1 VGIPVQ
7 EVPIEW
13 RHDERSK
20 VRVARDGMAMV
31 LATRRIWRN
40 ARALTATMRR
50 GRSAGVFDEDNADR
64 LMQADS
70 DHWWFRSK
78 AALAATAMRRA
89 RRPFATTG
97 WLVDSGGGAGGVT
110 AMLGWDPN
118 RLAIV
123 EGNEMLV
130 GRAVGR
136 HGLTGIRGDVDQLP
150 LADRSVDVV
159 CYLDVL
165 EHLEEPGRALREAAR
180 VLAPGG
186 RVVVNVPAHEWLWS
200 EADEL
205 LGHVRR
211 YTRPALRE
219 QLADAGF
226 RPLILTHVFSWLV
239 PPVLVK
245 RRITGEGPELGLDQ
259 SSAFID
265 RAAMVLTWLERVVLG
280 RVSLPL
286 GTSILCVA
294 ETD

>member
-1 VGIPVQ
+1 
-7 EVPIEW
+7 
-13 RHDERSK
+13 
-20 VRVARDGMAMV
+20 
-31 LATRRIWRN
+31 
-40 ARALTATMRR
+40 
-50 GRSAGVFDEDNADR
+50 
-64 LMQADS
+64 MQSDS
-70 DHWWFRSK
+70 EHWWFRSK

-89 RRPFATTG
+89 GRALTTG

-130 GRAVGR
+130 GRAVAR
-136 HGLTGIRGDVDQLP
+136 HGLAGIRGDVDELP
-150 LADRSVDVV
+150 LADHSVDVV

-165 EHLEEPGRALREAAR
+165 EHLGQPDRALREAAR
-180 VLAPGG
+180 VLVPGG

-200 EADEL
+200 EADEV

-219 QLADAGF
+219 QLAEAGF
-226 RPLILTHVFSWLV
+226 RPLVLTHVFSWLV
-239 PPVLVK
+239 APVLVK

-259 SSAFID
+259 SSVLID
-265 RAAMVLTWLERVVLG
+265 RAAMVLTWLERAALG
-280 RVSLPL
+280 RVTLPF

-294 ETD
+294 ELA